1 MENSRFADVNG
12 EFTLTAAD
20 NTGYSL
26 VFYCGTI
33 GIVNTFGSV
42 LAEFDADDIP
52 AADVVHGVHGKWETD
67 KEDIEWGNSM
77 KKKYCSVCGKR
88 PWYDRTDREFVLTPF
103 CPNCGAKM
111 DGGKKG

>member
-1 MENSRFADVNG
+1 MDNSRFADVNG
-12 EFTLTAAD
+12 EFTITAAD

-52 AADVVHGVHGKWETD
+52 AADVAPGGHG
-67 KEDIEWGNSM
+67 EWQMGESGCMFFCSECELWVFPRESRVWN
-77 KKKYCSVCGKR
+77 YC
-88 PWYDRTDREFVLTPF
+88 PI
-103 CPNCGAKM
+103 CGAKM
-111 DGGKKG
+111 DGGKK